1 MPLTL
6 REAMNLVDPL
16 KKSRVIAGD
25 SGLDNIVQSVNVMEV
40 PDILEWVRPGELL
53 VTTMYPLRDDVAAI
67 KTLVPHLANKGL
79 AGLAVTPSD
88 YMDEF
93 PASMIQSA
101 NELGFPLIELPEKV
115 SFIDIIQPITS
126 EILKLQAN
134 ELIESE
140 EIHRQFID
148 LVLSGGTY
156 RDIAQGIAQRVNK
169 PTTIVDQFRRIL
181 GEGFI
186 MGHPQVHEAFFRDE
200 VSGDRYLNDLYYP
213 QLISKMEGSK
223 ALFKTVDS
231 PTGAIEHIVF
241 PVTVGPMALGEIIV
255 WGRLHEPPKS
265 IELIAI
271 DHGTTV
277 AALKMMEMRSIGVAE
292 ERFRNEI
299 LEGLLSSIP
308 DERDRAFHLS
318 HDVGSRLVPPYAVIL
333 VGPDSPGGKTL
344 TKVQSIEKRNIVA
357 SLHLSERYIRA
368 IEPEA
373 SFWYQGP
380 RLIVFYPISSSK
392 LTESRSYLIREL
404 QTICERIRAEN
415 NPYTVSMG
423 ISPAVFDLDDFR
435 LAYECARQ
443 SLEIGARLQ
452 TKGTGRITHYEDL
465 GLFRIVSIAESLT
478 SLERFCYD
486 AIGPLLLYD
495 RDNDTDLASTLR
507 TFLEQNQNYTKTA
520 KLLYI
525 HYNTLRYRLERIKA
539 ILGDVL
545 ENSQQRLEIELALQL
560 YPFVKR
566 GKPKQ
571 NQLSRTPPS

>member
-6 REAMNLVDPL
+6 REAMNLVETL
-16 KKSRVIAGD
+16 KKSRVIAGER
-25 SGLDNIVQSVNVMEV
+25 GLDNIVHSVNVMEV
-40 PDILEWVRPGELL
+40 PDILEWVHPGELL

-67 KTLVPHLANKGL
+67 ETLVPHLAKKGL

-101 NELGFPLIELPEKV
+101 NELDFPLIELPEKV

-169 PTTIVDQFRRIL
+169 PATIVDRFRRIL

-186 MGHPQVHEAFFRDE
+186 MGHPQVHKDFIRDE
-200 VSGDRYLNDLYYP
+200 VGGDRYLNDLYNP
-213 QLISKMEGSK
+213 QFISNMKGSK
-223 ALFKTVDS
+223 ALLKTVES
-231 PTGAIEHIVF
+231 PTGPVEHIVF
-241 PVTVGPMALGEIIV
+241 PIMVGQMALGEIIV
-255 WGRLHEPPKS
+255 WGRLQEPPKS
-265 IELIAI
+265 IDLIAI
-271 DHGTTV
+271 EHGTTV
-277 AALKMMEMRSIGVAE
+277 AALKMMEMRSIAEAE

-299 LEGLLSSIP
+299 LEGLLSSTP
-308 DERDRAFHLS
+308 DERDRAIQLS
-318 HDVGSRLVPPYAVIL
+318 HDVGSRLVPPYAIIL
-333 VGPDSPGGKTL
+333 VGPDSPSGTTL
-344 TKVQSIEKRNIVA
+344 TKVQSIEKRNIDS

-368 IEPEA
+368 IEPDA

-380 RLIVFYPISSSK
+380 RLVVFYPISTSK
-392 LTESRSYLIREL
+392 LAESRTSLIHDL
-404 QTICERIRAEN
+404 QTICERIRVEN
-415 NPYTVSMG
+415 DPYTVSMG

-443 SLEIGARLQ
+443 SFEIGSPLQ
-452 TKGTGRITHYEDL
+452 AKDTCRITHYEDL

-486 AIGPLLLYD
+486 AIGPLLVYD
-495 RDNDTDLASTLR
+495 RENDADLASTLR
-507 TFLEQNQNYTKTA
+507 TFLEQNQNSTKTA

-545 ENSQQRLEIELALQL
+545 ENPQQRLEIELALQL

-566 GKPKQ
+566 PRSK
-571 NQLSRTPPS
+571 

>member
-6 REAMNLVDPL
+6 REAMNLVEPL

-25 SGLDNIVQSVNVMEV
+25 RGLDNIVKSVNVMEV
-40 PDILEWVRPGELL
+40 PDILEWVHPGELL

-67 KTLVPHLANKGL
+67 ETLVMNLSKKGL

-93 PASMIQSA
+93 PPSMIQSA

-156 RDIAQGIAQRVNK
+156 SDIAQGIAQRVNK
-169 PTTIVDQFRRIL
+169 PVTIVNQFRRVL

-186 MGHPQVHEAFFRDE
+186 MGHPQVHKAFIRDE
-200 VSGDRYLNDLYYP
+200 VGGDRYLNDLYQP
-213 QLISKMEGSK
+213 QLISNLEGSK
-223 ALFKTVDS
+223 ALLKTVES
-231 PTGAIEHIVF
+231 QTGSVEHIVF
-241 PVTVGPMALGEIIV
+241 PIMVGPMALGEIVV
-255 WGRLHEPPKS
+255 WGRLQEPPKS
-265 IELIAI
+265 IDLIAI
-271 DHGTTV
+271 EHGTTV
-277 AALKMMEMRSIGVAE
+277 AALKMMEMRSIAEAE

-299 LEGLLSSIP
+299 LEGLLSSVP
-308 DERDRAFHLS
+308 DEREKAIQLS

-333 VGPDSPGGKTL
+333 VGPDSPPGTTL
-344 TKVQSIEKRNIVA
+344 TKVQSIEKRNIDS

-368 IEPEA
+368 IEPDA

-380 RLIVFYPISSSK
+380 RLVVYLPIPASK
-392 LTESRSYLIREL
+392 LADSRIELIHDL
-404 QTICERIRAEN
+404 QTIGERIRVEN
-415 NPYTVSMG
+415 DPYTVSMG
-423 ISPAVFDLDDFR
+423 ISPTVFDLNDFR

-443 SLEIGARLQ
+443 GLEIGSPNQ
-452 TKGTGRITHYEDL
+452 TSDTCRITHYEDL

-478 SLERFCYD
+478 SLERFCND
-486 AIGPLLLYD
+486 AIGPLLDYD
-495 RDNDTDLASTLR
+495 RENDTDLASTLR
-507 TFLEQNQNYTKTA
+507 IFLEQNQNSTKTA

-525 HYNTLRYRLERIKA
+525 HYNTLRYRLERIKSV
-539 ILGDVL
+539 LGDML
-545 ENSQQRLEIELALQL
+545 ENPQQRLEIELALQL
-560 YPFVKR
+560 YPFIKR
-566 GKPKQ
+566 PRSK
-571 NQLSRTPPS
+571 

>member
-6 REAMNLVDPL
+6 REAMNLVETL

-25 SGLDNIVQSVNVMEV
+25 RGLDNIVQSVNVMEV
-40 PDILEWVRPGELL
+40 PDILEWVHPGELL
-53 VTTMYPLRDDVAAI
+53 VTTMYPLRDDIAAI
-67 KTLVPHLANKGL
+67 ETLVPHLAKKGL

-169 PTTIVDQFRRIL
+169 PATIVDRFRRIL

-186 MGHPQVHEAFFRDE
+186 MGHPQVHTDFIRDE
-200 VSGDRYLNDLYYP
+200 VGGDRYLNDLYNP
-213 QLISKMEGSK
+213 EFISNMKGSK
-223 ALFKTVDS
+223 ALLKTVES
-231 PTGAIEHIVF
+231 STGPVEHIVF
-241 PVTVGPMALGEIIV
+241 PVMVGPMALGEIIV
-255 WGRLHEPPKS
+255 WGRLQEPPKS
-265 IELIAI
+265 IDLIAI
-271 DHGTTV
+271 EHGTTV
-277 AALKMMEMRSIGVAE
+277 AALKMMEMRSIAEAE

-299 LEGLLSSIP
+299 LEGLLSSNS
-308 DERDRAFHLS
+308 DERDRAIQLS
-318 HDVGSRLVPPYAVIL
+318 HDVGSRLVPPYAIIF
-333 VGPDSPGGKTL
+333 VGPDSPSGTTL
-344 TKVQSIEKRNIVA
+344 TKVQSIEKRNIDS

-368 IEPEA
+368 IEPGS

-380 RLIVFYPISSSK
+380 RLVVYYPISTSK
-392 LTESRSYLIREL
+392 LAEIRTDLIHDL
-404 QTICERIRAEN
+404 QTICERIRVEN
-415 NPYTVSMG
+415 DPYTVSMG
-423 ISPAVFDLDDFR
+423 ISPAVFDLGDFR

-443 SLEIGARLQ
+443 GLEIGSPLQ
-452 TKGTGRITHYEDL
+452 TKDTCRITHYEDL

-486 AIGPLLLYD
+486 AIGPLLVYD
-495 RDNDTDLASTLR
+495 RENDTELASTLR
-507 TFLEQNQNYTKTA
+507 TFLEQNQNSTKTA

-539 ILGDVL
+539 ILGDIL
-545 ENSQQRLEIELALQL
+545 ENPQQRLEIELALQL

-566 GKPKQ
+566 PRSK
-571 NQLSRTPPS
+571 

>member
-6 REAMNLVDPL
+6 REAMNLVETL
-16 KKSRVIAGD
+16 KRSKVIAGER
-25 SGLDNIVQSVNVMEV
+25 GLDNIVHSVNVMEV
-40 PDILEWVRPGELL
+40 PDILEWVHPGELL

-67 KTLVPHLANKGL
+67 ETLVPHLAKKGL

-169 PTTIVDQFRRIL
+169 PATIVDRFRRIL

-186 MGHPQVHEAFFRDE
+186 MGHPQVHTDFIRDE
-200 VSGDRYLNDLYYP
+200 VGGDRYLNDLYNP
-213 QLISKMEGSK
+213 EFISNMKGSK
-223 ALFKTVDS
+223 ALLKTVES
-231 PTGAIEHIVF
+231 STGPVEHIVF
-241 PVTVGPMALGEIIV
+241 PVMVGPMALGEIIV
-255 WGRLHEPPKS
+255 WGRLQEPPKS
-265 IELIAI
+265 IDLIAI
-271 DHGTTV
+271 EHGTTV
-277 AALKMMEMRSIGVAE
+277 AALKMMEMRSIAEAE

-299 LEGLLSSIP
+299 LEGLLSSNS
-308 DERDRAFHLS
+308 DERDRAIQLS
-318 HDVGSRLVPPYAVIL
+318 HDVGSRLVPPYAIIF
-333 VGPDSPGGKTL
+333 VGPDSPSGTTL
-344 TKVQSIEKRNIVA
+344 TKVQSIEKRNIDS

-368 IEPEA
+368 IEPGS

-380 RLIVFYPISSSK
+380 RLVVYYPISTSK
-392 LTESRSYLIREL
+392 LAEIRTDLIHDL
-404 QTICERIRAEN
+404 QTICERIRVEN
-415 NPYTVSMG
+415 DPYTVSMG
-423 ISPAVFDLDDFR
+423 ISPAVFDLGDFR

-443 SLEIGARLQ
+443 GLEIGSPLQ
-452 TKGTGRITHYEDL
+452 TKDTCRITHYEDL

-486 AIGPLLLYD
+486 AIGPLLVYD
-495 RDNDTDLASTLR
+495 RENDTELASTLR
-507 TFLEQNQNYTKTA
+507 TFLEQNQNSTKTA

-539 ILGDVL
+539 ILGDIL
-545 ENSQQRLEIELALQL
+545 ENPQQRLEIELALQL

-566 GKPKQ
+566 PRSK
-571 NQLSRTPPS
+571 

>member
-6 REAMNLVDPL
+6 REAMNLVETL
-16 KKSRVIAGD
+16 KRSRVIAGER
-25 SGLDNIVQSVNVMEV
+25 GLDNIVHSVNVMEV
-40 PDILEWVRPGELL
+40 PDILEWVHPGELL

-67 KTLVPHLANKGL
+67 ETLVPHLAKKGL

-93 PASMIQSA
+93 PTSMIQSA
-101 NELGFPLIELPEKV
+101 NELDFPLIELPEKV

-169 PTTIVDQFRRIL
+169 PATIVDRFRRIL

-186 MGHPQVHEAFFRDE
+186 MGHPQVHKDFIRDE
-200 VSGDRYLNDLYYP
+200 VGGDRYLNDLYNP
-213 QLISKMEGSK
+213 KFISDMKGSK
-223 ALFKTVDS
+223 ALLKTVES
-231 PTGAIEHIVF
+231 PTGPVEHIVF
-241 PVTVGPMALGEIIV
+241 PVMVGPMALGEIIV
-255 WGRLHEPPKS
+255 WGRLQEPPKS
-265 IELIAI
+265 IDLIAI
-271 DHGTTV
+271 EHGTTV
-277 AALKMMEMRSIGVAE
+277 AALKMMEMRSIAEAE

-299 LEGLLSSIP
+299 LEGLLSSTP
-308 DERDRAFHLS
+308 DERDRAIQLS
-318 HDVGSRLVPPYAVIL
+318 HDVGSRLVSPYAIIL
-333 VGPDSPGGKTL
+333 VGPDSPSGTTL
-344 TKVQSIEKRNIVA
+344 TKVQSIEKRNIDS

-368 IEPEA
+368 IEPDA

-380 RLIVFYPISSSK
+380 RLVVFYPISTSK
-392 LTESRSYLIREL
+392 LAEIRTSLIHDL
-404 QTICERIRAEN
+404 QTICERIRVEN
-415 NPYTVSMG
+415 DPYTVSMG

-443 SLEIGARLQ
+443 GFEIGSPLQ
-452 TKGTGRITHYEDL
+452 TKDTCRITHYEDL

-478 SLERFCYD
+478 SLERFCFD
-486 AIGPLLLYD
+486 AIGPLLVYD
-495 RDNDTDLASTLR
+495 RENDTELASTLR
-507 TFLEQNQNYTKTA
+507 TFLEQNQNSTKTA
-520 KLLYI
+520 KLLYV

-545 ENSQQRLEIELALQL
+545 ENPQQRLEIELALQL

-566 GKPKQ
+566 PRSK
-571 NQLSRTPPS
+571 

>member
-6 REAMNLVDPL
+6 REAMNLVETL
-16 KKSRVIAGD
+16 KESKVIAGD
-25 SGLDNIVQSVNVMEV
+25 RGLDNIVQSVNVMEV
-40 PDILEWVRPGELL
+40 PDILEWVHPGELL

-67 KTLVPHLANKGL
+67 ETLVPHLAQIGL
-79 AGLAVTPSD
+79 AGLAVTLSD

-169 PTTIVDQFRRIL
+169 PATIVDRFRRIL

-186 MGHPQVHEAFFRDE
+186 MGHPQVHKDFIRDE
-200 VSGDRYLNDLYYP
+200 VGGDRYLNDFYNP
-213 QLISKMEGSK
+213 KFISNMKGSK
-223 ALFKTVDS
+223 ALLKTVES
-231 PTGAIEHIVF
+231 STGPVEHIVF
-241 PVTVGPMALGEIIV
+241 PVMVGPMALGEIIV
-255 WGRLHEPPKS
+255 WGRLQEPPKS
-265 IELIAI
+265 IDLIAI
-271 DHGTTV
+271 EHGATV
-277 AALKMMEMRSIGVAE
+277 AALKMMEMRSIAEAE

-299 LEGLLSSIP
+299 LEGLLSSNS
-308 DERDRAFHLS
+308 DERDRAIQLS
-318 HDVGSRLVPPYAVIL
+318 HDVGSRLVPPYAIIL
-333 VGPDSPGGKTL
+333 VGPDSPSGTTL
-344 TKVQSIEKRNIVA
+344 TKVQSLEKRNIDS
-357 SLHLSERYIRA
+357 SLHLSERYIRS

-380 RLIVFYPISSSK
+380 RLVVYYPISTSK
-392 LTESRSYLIREL
+392 LAESRTDLIHDL
-404 QTICERIRAEN
+404 QTICERIRVEN
-415 NPYTVSMG
+415 DPYTVSMG
-423 ISPAVFDLDDFR
+423 ISPAVYDLGDFR

-443 SLEIGARLQ
+443 GLEIGSPLQ
-452 TKGTGRITHYEDL
+452 NKDTCRITHYEDL

-486 AIGPLLLYD
+486 AIGPLLVYD
-495 RDNDTDLASTLR
+495 RENDTELASTLR
-507 TFLEQNQNYTKTA
+507 TFLEQNQNSTKTA

-545 ENSQQRLEIELALQL
+545 ENPQQRLEIELALQL

-566 GKPKQ
+566 PRSK
-571 NQLSRTPPS
+571 

>member
-6 REAMNLVDPL
+6 REAMNLVETL
-16 KKSRVIAGD
+16 KESKVIAGD
-25 SGLDNIVQSVNVMEV
+25 RGLDNIVQSVNVMEV
-40 PDILEWVRPGELL
+40 PDILEWVHPGELL

-67 KTLVPHLANKGL
+67 ETLVPHLAQIGL
-79 AGLAVTPSD
+79 AGLAVTLSD

-169 PTTIVDQFRRIL
+169 PATIVDRFRRIL

-186 MGHPQVHEAFFRDE
+186 MGHPQVHKDFIRDE
-200 VSGDRYLNDLYYP
+200 VGGDRYLNDFYNP
-213 QLISKMEGSK
+213 KFISNMKGSK
-223 ALFKTVDS
+223 ALLKTVES
-231 PTGAIEHIVF
+231 STGPVEHIVF
-241 PVTVGPMALGEIIV
+241 PVMVGPMALGEIIV
-255 WGRLHEPPKS
+255 WGRLQEPPKS
-265 IELIAI
+265 IDLIAI
-271 DHGTTV
+271 EHGATV
-277 AALKMMEMRSIGVAE
+277 AALKMMEMRSIAEAE

-299 LEGLLSSIP
+299 LEGLLSSNS
-308 DERDRAFHLS
+308 DERDRAIQLS
-318 HDVGSRLVPPYAVIL
+318 HDVGSRLVPPYAIIL
-333 VGPDSPGGKTL
+333 VGPDSPSGTTL
-344 TKVQSIEKRNIVA
+344 TKVQSLEKRNIDS
-357 SLHLSERYIRA
+357 SLHLSERYIRS

-380 RLIVFYPISSSK
+380 RLVVYYPISTSK
-392 LTESRSYLIREL
+392 LAESRTDLIHDL
-404 QTICERIRAEN
+404 QTICERIRVEN
-415 NPYTVSMG
+415 DPYTVSMG
-423 ISPAVFDLDDFR
+423 ISPAVYDLGDFR

-443 SLEIGARLQ
+443 SLEIGSPLQ
-452 TKGTGRITHYEDL
+452 KKDTCRITHYEDL

-486 AIGPLLLYD
+486 AIGPLLVYD
-495 RDNDTDLASTLR
+495 RENDTELASTLR
-507 TFLEQNQNYTKTA
+507 TFLEQNQNSTKTA

-545 ENSQQRLEIELALQL
+545 ENPQQRLEIELALQL

-566 GKPKQ
+566 PRSK
-571 NQLSRTPPS
+571 

>member
-1 MPLTL
+1 
-6 REAMNLVDPL
+6 MNLVEPL
-16 KKSRVIAGD
+16 KRSRVIAGD
-25 SGLDNIVQSVNVMEV
+25 RGLDNIVQSVNVMEV
-40 PDILEWVRPGELL
+40 PDILEWVHPGELL

-67 KTLVPHLANKGL
+67 ETLVPHLALKGL

-156 RDIAQGIAQRVNK
+156 KDIAQGITQRVK
-169 PTTIVDQFRRIL
+169 RPATIVDQFRRVL

-186 MGHPQVHEAFFRDE
+186 MGHSQIHKAFIRDE
-200 VSGDRYLNDLYYP
+200 VGGDRYLNDSYNP
-213 QLISKMEGSK
+213 KFISVLKGSK
-223 ALFKTVDS
+223 ALLKTVES
-231 PTGAIEHIVF
+231 PEGSVEHIVL
-241 PVTVGPMALGEIIV
+241 PVMVGPMALGEIIV
-255 WGRLHEPPKS
+255 WGRLQEPPKS
-265 IELIAI
+265 IDLFAI
-271 DHGTTV
+271 EHGTTV
-277 AALKMMEMRSIGVAE
+277 AALKMMEMRSIAESE

-308 DERDRAFHLS
+308 DERDRAIQMS
-318 HDVGSRLVPPYAVIL
+318 QDVGSRLVPPYAIIL
-333 VGPDSPGGKTL
+333 VGPDSPSGTTL
-344 TKVQSIEKRNIVA
+344 TKIQSIEKRNIDS

-368 IEPEA
+368 IEPGA

-380 RLIVFYPISSSK
+380 RLVVYIPISTSN
-392 LTESRSYLIREL
+392 LAESRTNLINHL
-404 QTICERIRAEN
+404 QTICERIRDEN
-415 NPYTVSMG
+415 DPYTVSMG

-443 SLEIGARLQ
+443 SLEIGSPLQ
-452 TKGTGRITHYEDL
+452 TMDTCRITHYEDL
-465 GLFRIVSIAESLT
+465 GLFKIVSIAESLT

-486 AIGPLLLYD
+486 AIGPLLVYD
-495 RDNDTDLASTLR
+495 RENDTELASTLR
-507 TFLEQNQNYTKTA
+507 TYLEQNQNSTKTA

-545 ENSQQRLEIELALQL
+545 KNPQQRLEIELALQL

-566 GKPKQ
+566 PRS
-571 NQLSRTPPS
+571 N

>member
-6 REAMNLVDPL
+6 REAMNLVETL

-25 SGLDNIVQSVNVMEV
+25 RGLDNIVQSVNVMEV
-40 PDILEWVRPGELL
+40 PDILEWVHPGELL

-67 KTLVPHLANKGL
+67 ETLVPHLAKKGL

-169 PTTIVDQFRRIL
+169 PATIVDRFRRIL

-186 MGHPQVHEAFFRDE
+186 MGHPQVHTDFIRDE
-200 VSGDRYLNDLYYP
+200 VGGDRYLNDLYNP
-213 QLISKMEGSK
+213 EFISNMKGSK
-223 ALFKTVDS
+223 ALLKTVES
-231 PTGAIEHIVF
+231 STGPVEHIVF
-241 PVTVGPMALGEIIV
+241 PVMVGPMALGEIIV
-255 WGRLHEPPKS
+255 WGRLQEPPKS
-265 IELIAI
+265 IDLIAI
-271 DHGTTV
+271 EHGTTV
-277 AALKMMEMRSIGVAE
+277 AALKMMEMRSIAEAE

-299 LEGLLSSIP
+299 LEGLLSSNS
-308 DERDRAFHLS
+308 DERDRAIQLS
-318 HDVGSRLVPPYAVIL
+318 HDVGSRLVPPYAIIF
-333 VGPDSPGGKTL
+333 VGPDSPSGTTL
-344 TKVQSIEKRNIVA
+344 TKVQSIEKRNIDS

-368 IEPEA
+368 IEPGS

-380 RLIVFYPISSSK
+380 RLVVYYPISTSK
-392 LTESRSYLIREL
+392 LAEIRTDLIHDL
-404 QTICERIRAEN
+404 QTICERIRVEN
-415 NPYTVSMG
+415 DPYTVSMG
-423 ISPAVFDLDDFR
+423 ISPAVFDLGDFR

-443 SLEIGARLQ
+443 GLEIGSPLQ
-452 TKGTGRITHYEDL
+452 TKDTCRITHYEDL

-486 AIGPLLLYD
+486 AIGPLLVYD
-495 RDNDTDLASTLR
+495 RENDTELASTLR
-507 TFLEQNQNYTKTA
+507 TFLEQNQNSTKTA

-539 ILGDVL
+539 ILGDIL
-545 ENSQQRLEIELALQL
+545 ENPQQRLEIELALQL

-566 GKPKQ
+566 PRSK
-571 NQLSRTPPS
+571 